1 VVDHVH
7 QDRAGIHGAAIAG
20 DEFEVDR
27 AVQRGF
33 GLLRAPGAIPAVD
46 FLLGLAQLAE
56 VGVHQIMGRRET
68 MLAPFEVGLPDPVD
82 HVDVV
87 QRADHV
93 LENRLALP
101 RRFPRRQRLQAVEQT
116 LIGPGLVVREQMGRG
131 QINHRGSP

>member
-1 VVDHVH
+1 MVDDVH

-20 DEFEVDR
+20 HEFEIDR

-33 GLLRAPGAIPAVD
+33 GLLRAPGAIPAID
-46 FLLGLAQLAE
+46 FLLGLTQLAK
-56 VGVHQIMGRRET
+56 VRVHQIMGRCESV
-68 MLAPFEVGLPDPVD
+68 LAPFEVRLPDPVD

-87 QRADHV
+87 QRTDHV

-101 RRFPRRQRLQAVEQT
+101 RRLPRRQRLQAVEQT

-131 QINHRGSP
+131 QIDHRGSP